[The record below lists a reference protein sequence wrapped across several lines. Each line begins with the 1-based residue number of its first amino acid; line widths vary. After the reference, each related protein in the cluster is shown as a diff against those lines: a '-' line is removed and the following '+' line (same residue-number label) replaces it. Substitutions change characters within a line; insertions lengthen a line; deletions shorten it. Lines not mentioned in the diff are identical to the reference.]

1 MATHSTRPKAAL
13 ALAGSWLLTLS
24 LSTLAV
30 AVLLLSAS
38 NWHAVRDQLQQLS
51 LWQSWISIAA
61 CAGLLVI
68 SRKKHS
74 ENQQEWAQGALLIYV
89 IGGLL
94 TALVLHHGV
103 LTQFL
108 AQHESLLR
116 QAQVLVLLALHWL
129 CAVLAL
135 RSLWRFRQA
144 G

>member
-1 MATHSTRPKAAL
+1 M
-13 ALAGSWLLTLS
+13 
-24 LSTLAV
+24 

-103 LTQFL
+103 LIQFL

-129 CAVLAL
+129 CAVLTL

>member
-1 MATHSTRPKAAL
+1 MTAHSPRPKAAL
-13 ALAGSWLLTLS
+13 ALAASWLLTLS

-30 AVLLLSAS
+30 VVLLVSAG
-38 NWHAVRDQLQQLS
+38 NWHAIRGPLQQLS

-74 ENQQEWAQGALLIYV
+74 EKQQEWAQGALLIYV
-89 IGGLL
+89 LGGLL

-116 QAQVLVLLALHWL
+116 QTQVLGLLLLHWL
-129 CAVLAL
+129 CAVLTL
-135 RSLWRFRQA
+135 RSLWRFRQP